1 MKNPARSRPGLGTL
15 LKDIFLYMIP
25 VATSRSHKLHRGQKL
40 HHAWLYSASLMLDIG
55 WLIQKLATAWRNSP
69 GVEDFA
75 KRILYLYSHRLP
87 GLGNREWDYS
97 IPLSTALGALQ
108 LVLRSNAGSD
118 GFIRS
123 EVFEHEYYNLNLRK
137 APETIFDLEANIGL
151 AALYFARIFP
161 NERIACV
168 GPISSNLRYGYSRLI
183 LRVMRK
189 LFLRAIAI
197 GSICGGD
204 VQRVPSGIWRTELR
218 ALAERLVFFPL
229 GGFPG
234 FG

>member
-1 MKNPARSRPGLGTL
+1 MKNPARFPGPGFGTL
-15 LKDIFLYMIP
+15 LKDIFLYTNP

-55 WLIQKLATAWRNSP
+55 WLIQNFATAWRNSP

-87 GLGNREWDYS
+87 GLGNREWTIGFRYRQ
-97 IPLSTALGALQ
+97 PLGALR

-118 GFIRS
+118 GFIHS

-137 APETIFDLEANIGL
+137 SPETIFDLEANIGL

-168 GPISSNLRYGYSRLI
+168 EPISSNLRYGYSRLI

-189 LFLRAIAI
+189 LFLRAIGLARF
-197 GSICGGD
+197 CGGD
-204 VQRVPSGIWRTELR
+204 VQRVPSGIWRN
-218 ALAERLVFFPL
+218 
-229 GGFPG
+229 
-234 FG
+234 